1 MRKPSNSQPQE
12 LPAEDRLP
20 PDPAI
25 SQALAKTLANREYG
39 QDNPAP
45 EEPEGRDR
53 ITITLPSQML
63 QQLNDET
70 YQNKRN
76 KTDGHK
82 AVSHI
87 IEDALRAAGYGKP
100 KR

>member
-1 MRKPSNSQPQE
+1 MRKPTNSQPQE

-45 EEPEGRDR
+45 EEPEGRER
-53 ITITLPSQML
+53 ITITLPASML
-63 QQLNDET
+63 QQLNDEA
-70 YQNKRN
+70 YQNKRK

-87 IEDALRAAGYGKP
+87 IEEKLRKAGYGKQ
-100 KR
+100 